1 MPVPVLLNAHLSLF
15 FVKIR
20 AKVKDKFNDHE
31 SADSYGESAWAS
43 DVTVLARRGLVVTP
57 TQARRG
63 AMPRES
69 WQGRSGPRGQK
80 TASGES
86 IWE

>member
-1 MPVPVLLNAHLSLF
+1 LF

-31 SADSYGESAWAS
+31 NADSYSESACVSGA
-43 DVTVLARRGLVVTP
+43 TVLARRGLDVAP
-57 TQARRG
+57 TQARQG
-63 AMPRES
+63 AMPLES
-69 WQGRSGPRGQK
+69 WQGRPAPRGQK